1 MDDVLEFAADLAR
14 RTGEM
19 IARARAEQGLD
30 LSYKDGA
37 ELLTSADLQADEMI
51 RGEIEQAFPD
61 HAILSEESS
70 PDFSD
75 TDVLRGP
82 LWVVDPIDGTVNYAY
97 NMHQTAVSI
106 AFAMGGE
113 VQAGAVCCPF
123 FDEMFTARRG
133 AGARLNGQPIA
144 VSECATLARALIG
157 TGFPY
162 DAVARVA
169 LVERLQLVLGHCR
182 DIRRVG
188 SAASD
193 LCWVAMGRLDGFYE
207 ALKPWDFA
215 AAALIAREAGARVGH
230 LGPVIGDVP
239 EELYGLD
246 LVVATPRIF
255 DALVDLLRPTA
266 ASG

>member
-14 RTGEM
+14 R
-19 IARARAEQGLD
+19 
-30 LSYKDGA
+30 
-37 ELLTSADLQADEMI
+37 ADEMI
-51 RGEIEQAFPD
+51 RGKIEQAFPG
-61 HAILSEESS
+61 HTILSEESS

-75 TDVLRGP
+75 TDALRGP

-113 VQAGAVCCPF
+113 VQVGAVCCPF

-133 AGARLNGQPIA
+133 AGARLNGQSIA
-144 VSECATLARALIG
+144 VSECDTLARALIG

-162 DAVARVA
+162 DAAARVA

-215 AAALIAREAGARVGH
+215 AAVLIAREAGASVGH
-230 LGPVIGDVP
+230 LSPIVGDMP

-255 DALVDLLRPTA
+255 DALVELLRPTA
-266 ASG
+266 ASH

>member
-162 DAVARVA
+162 DAAARVA

-215 AAALIAREAGARVGH
+215 AAALIAREAGASVGH
-230 LGPVIGDVP
+230 LGPVVGDVP

-266 ASG
+266 ASC

>member
-1 MDDVLEFAADLAR
+1 MDDMLEFAADLAR
-14 RTGEM
+14 RAGEM
-19 IARARAEQGLD
+19 IARERADQNLD
-30 LSYKDGA
+30 LNYKDGA
-37 ELLTSADLQADEMI
+37 ELLTSADLKADELI

-75 TDVLRGP
+75 TDRLRGP

-113 VQAGAVCCPF
+113 IQAGAVCCPF

-133 AGARLNGQPIA
+133 AGARLNGQPIS
-144 VSECATLARALIG
+144 VSTCDTLSHALIG

-162 DAVARVA
+162 DAAARVA
-169 LVERLQLVLGHCR
+169 LVERLKRVLGHCR

-215 AAALIAREAGARVGH
+215 AAVLIAREAGASVGH
-230 LGPVIGDVP
+230 LGPVVGDVP

-246 LVVATPRIF
+246 LVVATPRVF